1 MSSWTIISKVVIHED
16 DLDSENSMK
25 KYSIFALLL
34 GIGVSNVYAEWGDL
48 LDYFS
53 DDSEII
59 KSATSVLTNSE
70 VVDGLKEAL
79 SKGTE
84 SAIARLGKQDG
95 FFANKKVKIPMP
107 DSLQMV
113 EDGLR
118 KIGQDKYADEFVLTM
133 NRAAEQAVPE
143 AAEIFGSAIRNMS
156 IEDARG
162 ILNGQ
167 DDAATKYFRR
177 TSGEKLVNR
186 FLPIVKKSTEQI
198 GVTSNYKQMVDKL
211 GFMSRF
217 IDTES
222 LDVDRYITNKAIDGL
237 FLMVAREEKLIR
249 ENPAARTTD
258 LLKKVF
264 SNN

>member
-1 MSSWTIISKVVIHED
+1 MIVKNIT
-16 DLDSENSMK
+16 
-25 KYSIFALLL
+25 KYCSLSVLIFAF
-34 GIGVSNVYAEWGDL
+34 GISSAYAGWGEL

-53 DDSEII
+53 DDSEIT

-79 SKGTE
+79 SKGTT
-84 SAIARLGKQDG
+84 SAIARLGKQNG

-107 DSLQMV
+107 DSLHMV

-118 KIGQDKYADEFVLTM
+118 KIGQDKYADEFILTM
-133 NRAAEQAVPE
+133 NRAAERAVPE

-156 IEDARG
+156 IEDAKE
-162 ILNGQ
+162 ILNGP
-167 DDAATKYFRR
+167 DDAATEYFRR
-177 TSGEKLVNR
+177 TSGEELVNR
-186 FLPIVKKSTEQI
+186 FLPIVKKSTEQV
-198 GVTSNYKQMVDKL
+198 GVTSNYKLMVDKL

-217 IDTES
+217 VDTES

-249 ENPAARTTD
+249 ENPAARTTE

>member
-1 MSSWTIISKVVIHED
+1 MTVKNVMNYCGFS
-16 DLDSENSMK
+16 
-25 KYSIFALLL
+25 ALITCF
-34 GIGVSNVYAEWGDL
+34 GISNVYAGWGDL
-48 LDYFS
+48 LDYIS
-53 DDSEII
+53 DESEII
-59 KSATSVLTNSE
+59 QGTSMLTDAE
-70 VVDGLKEAL
+70 VVGGLKEAL
-79 SKGTE
+79 SKGTT
-84 SAIARLGKQDG
+84 SAIASLGKEDG
-95 FFANKKVKIPMP
+95 FFANRKVKIPMP
-107 DSLQMV
+107 DSLRIV

-143 AAEIFGSAIRNMS
+143 AAEIFGSAIRSMS
-156 IEDARG
+156 IEDAKG
-162 ILNGQ
+162 ILNGP

-186 FLPIVKKSTEQI
+186 FLPIVEKSTEKV

-211 GFMSRF
+211 GFMSKF
-217 IDTES
+217 IDTDS

-237 FLMVAREEKLIR
+237 FLMVAKEEKLIR
-249 ENPAARTTD
+249 ENPAARTTE

>member
-1 MSSWTIISKVVIHED
+1 
-16 DLDSENSMK
+16 
-25 KYSIFALLL
+25 
-34 GIGVSNVYAEWGDL
+34 
-48 LDYFS
+48 
-53 DDSEII
+53 
-59 KSATSVLTNSE
+59 
-70 VVDGLKEAL
+70 
-79 SKGTE
+79 
-84 SAIARLGKQDG
+84 
-95 FFANKKVKIPMP
+95 
-107 DSLQMV
+107 V

>member
-1 MSSWTIISKVVIHED
+1 MSFKRI
-16 DLDSENSMK
+16 MK
-25 KYSIFALLL
+25 YCSLSALILSF
-34 GIGVSNVYAEWGDL
+34 GISNVHAGWSDL

-53 DDSEII
+53 DDPEIT
-59 KSATSVLTNSE
+59 KGATSVLTNAE

-79 SKGTE
+79 SKGTT
-84 SAIARLGKQDG
+84 SAIASLGKKDG
-95 FFANKKVKIPMP
+95 FFANRQVKIPMP
-107 DSLQMV
+107 DSLKTV

-118 KIGQDKYADEFVLTM
+118 KLGQDKYADEFVLTM

-143 AAEIFGSAIRNMS
+143 AAEIFGSAIRSMS
-156 IEDARG
+156 IEDAQG
-162 ILNGQ
+162 ILNGP

-186 FLPIVKKSTEQI
+186 FLPIVERSTDRV
-198 GVTSNYKQMVDKL
+198 GVTSNYKEMVGKL
-211 GFMSRF
+211 GFASRF
-217 IDTES
+217 FDTES
-222 LDVDRYITNKAIDGL
+222 LDVDRYVTNKAVDGL

-249 ENPAARTTD
+249 ENPAARTTE

>member
-1 MSSWTIISKVVIHED
+1 MTVKNI
-16 DLDSENSMK
+16 MK
-25 KYSIFALLL
+25 YCGLSAFIL
-34 GIGVSNVYAEWGDL
+34 GFGVSSAYAGWGDL

-59 KSATSVLTNSE
+59 QGASSVLTDSE
-70 VVDGLKEAL
+70 VIDGLKEAL
-79 SKGTE
+79 SKGTT
-84 SAIARLGKQDG
+84 SAIARLGKEDG
-95 FFANKKVKIPMP
+95 FFANRKVKIPMP
-107 DSLQMV
+107 DSLKTV

-118 KIGQDKYADEFVLTM
+118 KIGQDRYADEFVLTM

-143 AAEIFGSAIRNMS
+143 AAEIFGSAIRSMS
-156 IEDARG
+156 IQDARG
-162 ILNGQ
+162 ILNGP

-186 FLPIVKKSTEQI
+186 FLPIVGNATDRV
-198 GVTSNYKQMVDKL
+198 GVTSNYKEMVDKL

-217 IDTES
+217 VDTES
-222 LDVDRYITNKAIDGL
+222 LDVDRYVTNKAIDGL
-237 FLMVAREEKLIR
+237 FLMLAREEKLIR
-249 ENPAARTTD
+249 ENPAARTTE

>member
-1 MSSWTIISKVVIHED
+1 MIYKNVT
-16 DLDSENSMK
+16 
-25 KYSIFALLL
+25 KYCCFSVLILGL
-34 GIGVSNVYAEWGDL
+34 GISNVYAGWSDL

-53 DDSEII
+53 DDSEIS
-59 KSATSVLTNSE
+59 KSTVSVLTNSE

-79 SKGTE
+79 SKGTT
-84 SAIARLGKQDG
+84 SAIASLGKPDG
-95 FFANKKVKIPMP
+95 FFANEKVKIPMP
-107 DSLQMV
+107 DSLQTV

-118 KIGQDKYADEFVLTM
+118 KLGQDKYADEFVLTM

-143 AAEIFGSAIRNMS
+143 AAEIFGNAIRSMS
-156 IEDARG
+156 IEDAKG
-162 ILNGQ
+162 ILNGP

-186 FLPIVKKSTEQI
+186 FLPIVEKSTDRV
-198 GVTSNYKQMVDKL
+198 GVTSNYKEMVGKL
-211 GFMSRF
+211 GFASKF

-222 LDVDRYITNKAIDGL
+222 LDVDHYITNKAVDGL

-249 ENPAARTTD
+249 ENPAARTTE

>member
-1 MSSWTIISKVVIHED
+1 MTVKNVMNYCGFSVLIIC
-16 DLDSENSMK
+16 
-25 KYSIFALLL
+25 F
-34 GIGVSNVYAEWGDL
+34 GISNVYAGWGDL

-53 DDSEII
+53 DDSEIT
-59 KSATSVLTNSE
+59 KGAVSVLTNSE

-79 SKGTE
+79 NKGTT
-84 SAIARLGKQDG
+84 SAIASLGKQDG
-95 FFANKKVKIPMP
+95 FFANVKVKIPMP
-107 DSLQMV
+107 ASLNTI

-118 KIGQDKYADEFVLTM
+118 KIGQDKYADEFILTM

-143 AAEIFGSAIRNMS
+143 AAEIFGSAIRSMS
-156 IEDARG
+156 IEDAKG
-162 ILNGQ
+162 ILSGP

-186 FLPIVKKSTEQI
+186 FLPIVKKSTEQV

-211 GFMSRF
+211 GFMSKF
-217 IDTES
+217 VDTES
-222 LDVDRYITNKAIDGL
+222 LDVDQYVTNKAIDGL
-237 FLMVAREEKLIR
+237 FLMVAKEEKLIR
-249 ENPAARTTD
+249 QNPAARTTD